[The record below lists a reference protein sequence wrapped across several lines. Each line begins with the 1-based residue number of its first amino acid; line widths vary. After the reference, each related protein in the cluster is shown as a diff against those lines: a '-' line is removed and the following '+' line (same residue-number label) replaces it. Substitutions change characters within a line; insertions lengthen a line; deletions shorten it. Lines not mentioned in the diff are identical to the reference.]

1 MVGGEQLMGSTL
13 DCVGVTLGQGVAGC
27 VDGGKAGPVWIG
39 DAGFGDLV
47 CLGVL

>member
-27 VDGGKAGPVWIG
+27 VDGGKAGAVWIG
-39 DAGFGDLV
+39 GTQV
-47 CLGVL
+47 LGIWDG